1 MGGASV
7 ANDVQV
13 ALPMCLFCQIVPPQ
27 QTAAYKLTLDT
38 NRPPPQL
45 ADLFQ
50 DMVAQ
55 AQAGHCL
62 IACKQLPLFLA
73 AAWSFVQM
81 CTPPADSALCLLAL
95 RAACG
100 YATLPG

>member
-1 MGGASV
+1 MGRSSSAD
-7 ANDVQV
+7 DVQV
-13 ALPMCLFCQIVPPQ
+13 ALPMCLFCHLVPPQ

-38 NRPPPQL
+38 NRAPPQL

-62 IACKQLPLFLA
+62 VASK
-73 AAWSFVQM
+73 
-81 CTPPADSALCLLAL
+81 LL
-95 RAACG
+95 
-100 YATLPG
+100 TLI

>member
-1 MGGASV
+1 
-7 ANDVQV
+7 
-13 ALPMCLFCQIVPPQ
+13 MCLFCQIVPPQ

-62 IACKQLPLFLA
+62 VASKELSLLQVFSQPQHSHVHQGGHQLQPMRCISWQYMPLVA
-73 AAWSFVQM
+73 I
-81 CTPPADSALCLLAL
+81 D
-95 RAACG
+95 
-100 YATLPG
+100 